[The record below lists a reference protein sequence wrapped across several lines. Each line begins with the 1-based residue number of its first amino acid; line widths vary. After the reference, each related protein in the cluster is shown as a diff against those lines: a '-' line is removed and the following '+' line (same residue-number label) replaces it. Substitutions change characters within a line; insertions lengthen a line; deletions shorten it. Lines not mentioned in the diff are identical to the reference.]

1 MGNGLGLPGENI
13 IWIKLEF
20 GDYEEEISWDV
31 SNPENCPTLFAHSL
45 VNELNLDQN
54 AIFVISHQINQ
65 QIKSHFTAIATNFAK
80 SCR

>member
-1 MGNGLGLPGENI
+1 LGNGLGLPGENI

-54 AIFVISHQINQ
+54 AI
-65 QIKSHFTAIATNFAK
+65 
-80 SCR
+80 